1 MPGVVLHAALER
13 MDDLALQGGGG
24 LGEGEVLEVVAAWSR
39 LAAAAEARVRA
50 WAAVLADRSSMTPQ
64 WRTLTGRRTEVAAD
78 EIGFRLGVSRRRGQQ
93 LIDEGR
99 ALGGVLAPVQEELAA
114 GRIDAGK
121 AAIMV
126 EALGEQEAHV
136 AAAVCEQV
144 LPAAPVLDHAGLRR
158 RVQQEVVRVAPDEA
172 GVRHA
177 RAVARRRVNRVRVLP
192 DGMASFS
199 AVLAAPDAVAL
210 EQVCESAAR
219 AARAG
224 GDGRTLE
231 QLRADTLAGM
241 ATSALDQ
248 GRVTLLPPTML
259 SHTGHG
265 ARPSP
270 ATTRRPARAAEPRR
284 HALPAAAPLPT
295 IPTPVAGSGP
305 AGVPFDASVSAS
317 VSSLARPTA
326 SGRDGA
332 APAGPCTVPVSFSGR
347 SAGLT
352 VIATAEVQQG
362 RDRATTLATVAAHDL
377 YTWEPDPW
385 NLDPDLEA
393 RGPAERPG
401 TRNGS
406 GGSGSGSGDRLMR
419 PPVQDLDPGND
430 PYVDWSPPPVLRPG
444 VDVPELVGY
453 GALSPGVVRALQ
465 GAARWITVVE
475 PVHPDADPPPPV
487 DCYRPS
493 AALDRYVRL
502 RDVTCVVP
510 GCQVPAARCDLDHLL
525 PWPVG
530 ATAAENL
537 HALCRH
543 HHLLRTHA
551 GHELTL
557 ESDGTRHWR
566 TPTGQTLYSTSDGAI
581 GRGHAPPVNSPTRW
595 ARTRALPPLTD
606 AEVERRIHDL
616 DDAETDDPTID
627 DFTAV

>member
-1 MPGVVLHAALER
+1 MPGAVQRAALER
-13 MDDLALQGGGG
+13 LDGLALAGGGG
-24 LGEGEVLEVVAAWSR
+24 LSDGEVLEVVAAWSR
-39 LAAAAEARVRA
+39 QVAAAEARVRA

-99 ALGGVLAPVQEELAA
+99 CLGGVLAPVEEELTA

-126 EALGEQEAHV
+126 EALAEQEAHV

-158 RVQQEVVRVAPDEA
+158 RVQQEIVRVAPDEA
-172 GVRHA
+172 GVRHE

-219 AARAG
+219 AARTG

-231 QLRADTLAGM
+231 QLRADALAGM
-241 ATSALDQ
+241 ATTALDQ
-248 GRVTLLPPTML
+248 GHATLLPPTML
-259 SHTGHG
+259 SRAGRPNHTG
-265 ARPSP
+265 
-270 ATTRRPARAAEPRR
+270 RAGR
-284 HALPAAAPLPT
+284 
-295 IPTPVAGSGP
+295 AG
-305 AGVPFDASVSAS
+305 
-317 VSSLARPTA
+317 RPTA
-326 SGRDGA
+326 SPAPVLGRDEP
-332 APAGPCTVPVSFSGR
+332 APVAPCTVPVSFSGR

-352 VIATAEVQQG
+352 VIASAEVQQG
-362 RDRATTLATVAAHDL
+362 HDRATTLATVAAHDL

-385 NLDPDLEA
+385 DTEPDLDE
-393 RGPAERPG
+393 RGPVEPPEP
-401 TRNGS
+401 RNRNS
-406 GGSGSGSGDRLMR
+406 TGSGDRPTR
-419 PPVQDLDPGND
+419 PPVQDLDPGCD

-465 GAARWITVVE
+465 GTARWITVVE

-487 DCYRPS
+487 ESYRPS
-493 AALDRYVRL
+493 AALDRHVRL

-510 GCQVPAARCDLDHLL
+510 GCQVPAARCDLDHHT
-525 PWPVG
+525 PWPTG

-543 HHLLRTHA
+543 HHLLKTHA
-551 GHELTL
+551 GHTLTL
-557 ESDGTRHWR
+557 EADGTRRWR
-566 TPTGQTLYSTSDGAI
+566 TPTGQTLWRTVDGAV
-581 GRGHAPPVNSPTRW
+581 GRGDGPPSNPPSRW
-595 ARTRALPPLTD
+595 GRTRALPRLSD
-606 AEVERRIHDL
+606 AEVERRIREL
-616 DDAETDDPTID
+616 DDAETDDPTTD
-627 DFTAV
+627 DFAVV